1 MEQWLQGFLTPQVL
15 RQRVRFL
22 GMLGYL
28 SGGAA
33 LVAVLSLPFLR
44 IL

>member
-15 RQRVRFL
+15 RQRVQQL
-22 GMLGYL
+22 SMVGYV

-33 LVAVLSLPFLR
+33 IIAVLALPYLG
-44 IL
+44 